1 MNSSQAKSNQAKSNQ
16 AKSNQ
21 DQHEALRA
29 DVRLLGNL
37 LGETIKKRHGDK
49 LFNLVEEVR
58 GVAKQARR
66 GDPDQTQ
73 KLIEILSGLR
83 PVHLFNLA
91 RAFTL
96 FLNLANI
103 AEQHHQIRQRR
114 ALTVQKYRFAGS
126 TDEQS
131 ATTHPGGFLE
141 SELRN
146 LIDAN
151 IKPEDLYEQVC
162 KLNIELILTAHPT
175 EILRR
180 SVSSKFQRIAG
191 LLAEQDRHDLSDTE
205 RFEIKLGLH
214 RAITEVWETDEIRRL
229 RPTPVDEAKTGLV
242 AMEHSLWD
250 VVPRILRELD
260 HAMHKVTGKRLP
272 LEAVPIRFGSWMGGD
287 RDGNPNTTPKI
298 TAQVCALSR
307 LKAAEMFWVEID
319 ELRRDL
325 SMSKSNQALRHVVG
339 DQVLEPYR
347 ALLGSVLTKLN
358 ATVKYYTW
366 VLDSAVSVKQSNTVS
381 IPKIS
386 PKIDPKIDPEI
397 DPEIDIYQFRE
408 HLKQPLMLCYQ
419 SLIDCGDEM
428 IADGRLTDI
437 LRRLGIFGLTMF
449 KLDIRQEAARHTETL
464 DAITQFLGLGSYAEW
479 NEQQRQEFLLKEL
492 QSNRPLIASTF
503 PEADD
508 ASEQVKEALTTFRM
522 IAAENHQ
529 SFGAYVISMA
539 ASPSDILGVTLLQKE
554 CRIKRPLRVVP
565 LFERLD
571 DLDGASRCMDTLFS
585 NPWYKQYINGK
596 HEVMIGYSDSAKD
609 AGILSASWGLY
620 QAQEQLVEVFEKHNI
635 ELTLFHGRGGTVA
648 RGGGPAK
655 EAILSQPPGSVNG
668 SIRITEQ
675 GEVIQAKYG
684 LPGMATETLQ
694 VYLGAVLEATLTP
707 PPKPKKQWRQQ
718 MTELSREAVGE
729 FHSVVRHH
737 DDFVEYFR
745 QATPEQEIGNLKI
758 GSRPARRRKG
768 SGIQYLRAIPW
779 IFAWTQTRLL
789 LPAWLGVGSAL
800 QHAVDNG
807 NKDTLMEM
815 EQNWPFFKATLNA
828 IEMVFSKS
836 NPNISAI
843 YDERL
848 VRKELQYFGQNLREK
863 FHQTVGLLLDIT
875 QHKIP
880 LENVPVVRQSV
891 DVRNTYVVPLNLL
904 QVELLARIREKDDD
918 KTLDALLVTIN
929 GIAAGM
935 RNTG

>member
-1 MNSSQAKSNQAKSNQ
+1 MNSI
-16 AKSNQ
+16 KSNQ
-21 DQHEALRA
+21 DQHDALRA

-37 LGETIKKRHGDK
+37 LGETIKKQHGDK
-49 LFNLVEEVR
+49 LFDLVEEVR
-58 GVAKQARR
+58 GVAKQARQ
-66 GDPDQTQ
+66 GDTDQTQ
-73 KLIEILSGLR
+73 KLIEILSDLK
-83 PVHLFNLA
+83 PAHLLNLA

-114 ALTVQKYRFAGS
+114 ALAVEKYTFSDA
-126 TDEQS
+126 TNDES

-141 SELRN
+141 SDLRS
-146 LIDAN
+146 LIAAN
-151 IKPEDLYEQVC
+151 IKPDDLYQQVC
-162 KLNIELILTAHPT
+162 NLNIELILTAHPT

-191 LLAEQDRHDLSDTE
+191 LLSEQDRHDLSDTE

-250 VVPRILRELD
+250 VVPTILRELD
-260 HAMHKVTGKRLP
+260 HALYTVTGKRLP

-287 RDGNPNTTPKI
+287 RDGNPNTTPSV

-307 LKAAEMFWVEID
+307 LKAVELFAMEID

-325 SMSKSNQALRHVVG
+325 SMSQANQALWDAVG
-339 DQVLEPYR
+339 DDVLEPYR
-347 ALLGSVLTKLN
+347 ALLESVLKRLN
-358 ATVKYYTW
+358 ATIEYHTRVFDSYTAAQPPQQIAPA
-366 VLDSAVSVKQSNTVS
+366 SG
-381 IPKIS
+381 
-386 PKIDPKIDPEI
+386 
-397 DPEIDIYQFRE
+397 IYQWRE
-408 HLKQPLMLCYQ
+408 QLQQPLMLCYQ
-419 SLIDCGDEM
+419 SLIDCGDDM

-437 LRRLGIFGLTMF
+437 LRRLGTFGLTMF

-464 DAITQFLGLGSYAEW
+464 DAITRFLGLGSYIEW
-479 NEQQRQEFLLKEL
+479 DEQQRQDFLLAEL
-492 QSNRPLIASTF
+492 QSNRPLITSTF

-508 ASEQVKEALTTFRM
+508 ASAEVKEVLTTFRM
-522 IAAENHQ
+522 IAAENHE

-539 ASPSDILGVTLLQKE
+539 TSPSDILAVTLLQKE
-554 CRIKRPLRVVP
+554 CRIKNPLRVVP

-571 DLDGASRCMDTLFS
+571 DLKNASHCMDILFS
-585 NPWYKQYINGK
+585 NAWYKQSINGK
-596 HEVMIGYSDSAKD
+596 QEVMIGYSDSAKD

-620 QAQEQLVEVFEKHNI
+620 QAQEELVDVFEEHNI

-648 RGGGPAK
+648 RGGGPAHK
-655 EAILSQPPGSVNG
+655 AILSQPPGSVNG

-707 PPKPKKQWRQQ
+707 PPKPKAQWRQQ
-718 MTELSREAVGE
+718 MTELSREAVNE
-729 FHSVVRHH
+729 FHGIVRHH
-737 DDFVEYFR
+737 ADFVAYFQ

-789 LPAWLGVGSAL
+789 LPAWLGVGDAL

-807 NKDTLMEM
+807 KRDVLMDM
-815 EQNWPFFKATLNA
+815 EQNWSFFKATLNA

-848 VRKELQYFGQNLREK
+848 VQQGLQYFGQTLREK
-863 FHQTVGLLLDIT
+863 FHQTAGLLLDIT
-875 QHKIP
+875 EHETP
-880 LENVPVVRQSV
+880 LENVPVVRQSI

-904 QVELLARIREKDDD
+904 QVELLARIREQDDD
-918 KTLDALLVTIN
+918 QVLNALLVTIN